1 MIGIFDSGAG
11 GLCALRELA
20 RLLPDEKKIY
30 LTDRK
35 NLPYGTK
42 SEGEL
47 VLLVSENIRKLRFM
61 GCEKILLAC
70 CTASTIHPLLPREYK
85 ELSLPIIGAAARAVR
100 GERIAVIAT
109 ERTVCTGAFRAA
121 ISVFCDA
128 EIFEIPAGELVPL
141 VESGERD
148 GHLSE
153 RGKAAVARVAREV
166 ALTEPDSLI
175 LGCTHFSHLEE
186 SFGALLP
193 DVHIV
198 SAAREGALEMVK
210 NKGNKTEKDIKK
222 WQITEEEE

>member
-70 CTASTIHPLLPREYK
+70 CTASTIHPLLPKEYK

-100 GERIAVIAT
+100 MSIRLNPAFGRSISPPGRQSSAPRNTASTRINKK
-109 ERTVCTGAFRAA
+109 
-121 ISVFCDA
+121 
-128 EIFEIPAGELVPL
+128 
-141 VESGERD
+141 
-148 GHLSE
+148 LS
-153 RGKAAVARVAREV
+153 
-166 ALTEPDSLI
+166 
-175 LGCTHFSHLEE
+175 LG
-186 SFGALLP
+186 
-193 DVHIV
+193 
-198 SAAREGALEMVK
+198 
-210 NKGNKTEKDIKK
+210 
-222 WQITEEEE
+222 